1 MEQVY
6 DGKENCTGC
15 FACYSICP
23 KQAITMEQDEKGFKY
38 PVINKEKCIDCGM
51 CKKTCPIINKKK
63 EPIEEQKVYAV
74 KNKDLNTRLSSSSGG
89 VFIEIARHIVDKNG
103 CVFGAVYDEENNVK
117 HIKVE
122 NIEDINLLKTSKY
135 VQSDINNTYKEAK
148 NELLKDRYVLFSGT
162 PCQIA
167 GLLKTLNN
175 INQDKLIT
183 CDIVCHGVP
192 SPRVFKDYKKIL
204 EKKYKSKIRSI
215 NFRHKNENE
224 TQNLLIEFENG
235 KKYVE
240 RSSKDTYYKLFS
252 KNFILRE
259 SCFDCKYSNMNRVA
273 DITLGDFWGIDKSIR
288 NFNDNKGV
296 SLVILNTIKGK
307 DIFEK
312 IQNKFEVVES
322 NTKNCLQPNLIKP
335 TEKPREYNAFWNDY
349 IKRGYKYTATKYIL
363 LLNVERVKRKL
374 RRIVRRKNEQ
384 K

>member
-6 DGKENCTGC
+6 EGKENCTGC

-51 CKKTCPIINKKK
+51 CRKICPIINKKK

-148 NELLKDRYVLFSGT
+148 DELLKDRYVLFSGT

-204 EKKYKSKIRSI
+204 EKKYKSKIKSI
-215 NFRHKNENE
+215 NFRHKDENE
-224 TQNLLIEFENG
+224 TQNLLIEFQNS

-240 RSSKDTYYKLFS
+240 RSSKDTYYKLFL
-252 KNFILRE
+252 KNFILRG
-259 SCFDCKYSNMNRVA
+259 SCYSCKFCDMNRMS
-273 DITLGDFWGIDKSIR
+273 DITLGDFWGIGKTIK
-288 NFNDNKGV
+288 NFDDNKGV
-296 SLVILNTIKGK
+296 SLIILNTIKGK
-307 DIFEK
+307 DTFER
-312 IQNKFEVVES
+312 IQNKFEIVES
-322 NTKNCLQPNLIKP
+322 NTKDCLQINLMKP
-335 TEKPREYNAFWNDY
+335 QEMPIRYDDFWKDY
-349 IKRGYKYTATKYIL
+349 IKRGYKYTYTKCIL

-374 RRIVRRKNEQ
+374 RRIVRRKNG
-384 K
+384 

>member
-1 MEQVY
+1 MKQVY

-122 NIEDINLLKTSKY
+122 NIQDINLLKTSKY
-135 VQSDINNTYKEAK
+135 VQSDINNTYKEVK
-148 NELLKDRYVLFSGT
+148 DELMKDRYVLFSGT

-204 EKKYKSKIRSI
+204 EKKYESKIKSI
-215 NFRHKNENE
+215 NFRHKNENAP
-224 TQNLLIEFENG
+224 QNFCVEFEQG
-235 KKYVE
+235 KKYIKKL
-240 RSSKDTYYKLFS
+240 SKDIYYKLFI

-259 SCFDCKYSNMNRVA
+259 NCFDCKYSNMDRVS

-296 SLVILNTIKGK
+296 SLVILNTFKGK

-312 IQNKFEVVES
+312 IHNKFEVVES

-374 RRIVRRKNEQ
+374 RRIVRRKNG
-384 K
+384 